1 MLGLIAILLSP
12 GFFRAEVSGRAEAQP
27 VRQCLIHL
35 LPVKP
40 TSVGRTDLAA
50 RGVPK
55 RVPLGELNCPVSS
68 KPDTGITEK
77 RREPMASAFR
87 VCGLFPKVCAIAP
100 ATPALSVSGKS
111 SRGASATPGFT
122 LARRN
127 SRAKTLRLSRYHTPP
142 SYHCS
147 YARGYE
153 QSRAPFVKRPTLAR
167 RWSASPCR
175 RRSPQSAR
183 RRCGRRLSGRGPGTR
198 CVSGSSGPRIG
209 SSTSAG
215 HSPGRRRGAAP
226 TAWWAWRCGHRPY
239 PSARSG
245 TSRPPP
251 TRTVTE

>member
-55 RVPLGELNCPVSS
+55 RVPLGKLNCPVSS
-68 KPDTGITEK
+68 KPDTGVTEK

-153 QSRAPFVKRPTLAR
+153 QSRAPVRQASDA
-167 RWSASPCR
+167 SAKMVRQPL
-175 RRSPQSAR
+175 P
-183 RRCGRRLSGRGPGTR
+183 
-198 CVSGSSGPRIG
+198 SSVATIG
-209 SSTSAG
+209 SPSMRKKAFRSRAKYSLRFWFLRSAYRLF
-215 HSPGRRRGAAP
+215 HV
-226 TAWWAWRCGHRPY
+226 
-239 PSARSG
+239 
-245 TSRPPP
+245 SRP
-251 TRTVTE
+251 